1 MAVGPNDES
10 DGAEHQDRPVPS
22 DSPSVSSSD
31 PLHDAPEQFTD
42 IPLETG
48 PRGAL
53 WRAVDVLLLVG
64 VAGMLLAVSL
74 QVVSRLMEASFPWTE
89 ELTRY
94 LFIWTTFLGLAA
106 GFRTAEHA
114 RIGVVV
120 AFLPRQMKR
129 FAVHLYAWAGIAFF
143 SVVAYKGSQLVR
155 QQIRSGESS
164 PVLGIGMYM
173 VTSAV
178 VVSAA
183 LAIIAHIQTVY
194 RDRTVRSQLED
205 GVLGPQ

>member
-1 MAVGPNDES
+1 MSVGRGDES
-10 DGAEHQDRPVPS
+10 DGDGREDRSAPS
-22 DSPSVSSSD
+22 DSAAGRSND
-31 PLHDAPEQFTD
+31 PLDAVSEQFTD

-48 PRGAL
+48 PRGPL
-53 WRAVDVLLLVG
+53 WRTVDALLLVG
-64 VAGMLLAVSL
+64 VAGMLVAVSL

-120 AFLPRQMKR
+120 AILPRQVKR
-129 FAVHLYAWAGIAFF
+129 FAVHVYALAGIAFF
-143 SVVAYKGSQLVR
+143 SVVAYKGSQLIR
-155 QQIRSGESS
+155 QQFRSGESS
-164 PVLGIGMYM
+164 PVLGIGMYL

-183 LAIIAHIQTVY
+183 LAIIAHFQTVY
-194 RDRTVRSQLED
+194 RDRAVRSQLEE